1 MEEDTEEYRE
11 KKKPNL
17 NTKLKMN
24 YWHVLISLCITQ
36 SCKQRTNSPILSM
49 VHMKGKKSEL
59 YYSEN

>member
-1 MEEDTEEYRE
+1 MEEDTEEYGE
-11 KKKPNL
+11 KKPNL

-24 YWHVLISLCITQ
+24 YLHVLTSLCITQ